1 MQVQSTLQLSDHS
14 KCQDL
19 MVAYGKGLP
28 TEVESQRSLTRRELG
43 TSTFFKIVA
52 RNWHPSISRVY
63 IEKYLQL
70 KYAVSTP
77 EKISICLIRGRN
89 ESLGNDD
96 VFLLFTRASTC
107 MKWLGWRQAENTR
120 RDRLGSFCNIY
131 STVIFR
137 ILRYVCSVIFWG
149 AAVLKVM
156 DQKTVVKWI

>member
-107 MKWLGWRQAENTR
+107 MKWLG
-120 RDRLGSFCNIY
+120 
-131 STVIFR
+131 
-137 ILRYVCSVIFWG
+137 
-149 AAVLKVM
+149 
-156 DQKTVVKWI
+156 

>member
-1 MQVQSTLQLSDHS
+1 
-14 KCQDL
+14 

-96 VFLLFTRASTC
+96 VSIVHSRKYMYEVVRMTSNRKYPKGPL
-107 MKWLGWRQAENTR
+107 
-120 RDRLGSFCNIY
+120 RL
-131 STVIFR
+131 
-137 ILRYVCSVIFWG
+137 IL
-149 AAVLKVM
+149 
-156 DQKTVVKWI
+156 